1 MRLGGG
7 RATDIMSEVHSI
19 ISARSLD
26 NMVLQVSKYRDE
38 TMKVLNTFLY

>member
-7 RATDIMSEVHSI
+7 RATDMMSEIHGV
-19 ISARSLD
+19 ISARSSH

-38 TMKVLNTFLY
+38 TMKVFNTFLY